1 MVSEEDLI
9 KLIMKDFP
17 SKSFSESIKS
27 GVRHSLKDKLKHDIY
42 KIIQLL
48 YSDERLEFG
57 KYLSNYKET
66 IIAFFYKNLTKPTPN
81 GSLLLLTYLKNI
93 NKYGI
98 LVNFLKEPEETNMD
112 KIYDFFRILRDDKNI
127 KEVLNKY
134 FYKSIKKQIPHQ
146 FRIENVDE
154 LIDLINESMC
164 FKNENY
170 DYQILYDYIMK
181 KKEEKK
187 IQRKKEIKELKS
199 VKKNSQNIIK
209 IDRED
214 DGEKKAD
221 NKSPGGENLGKISQ
235 SCDLKK
241 IISDSN
247 NISENIK
254 SDEINDQIIN
264 KNLHKNEENIFN
276 DIKLELNTLKD
287 YYLQRKKYYS
297 EKGYETP
304 FLDKLIN
311 GELIIGKEL
320 FALKKPDKCLFEPH
334 YHNLE
339 KVIHIFADP
348 KQFKKKVF
356 NTNEY
361 GYVCTKKYNYR
372 DKKYYY
378 QEGIYATEE
387 NNELYKEITGKN
399 KFQKDDIYDSNQLFT
414 DNCFKAIGLSLEYYL
429 NCLFMDLLGQNQLP
443 SVIYNFN
450 PIKLNNEKDEEKKE
464 ENEIKEEE
472 EFEGDIPE
480 EEFEEVP
487 EEEIEE
493 NVTEKDIKASTE
505 KTKKNNGENRK
516 RCKEMEELDG
526 AFYLEKKKSIKIEQL
541 PLIIDDILDIEDSAF
556 KYTAQN
562 SKSIE
567 FGAKTLFLLEVKN
580 KFPELENAEKELF
593 NVFNKAMTFYQLY
606 KERFSDIKEIKIIF
620 FYGSVIK
627 KNYDEIL
634 NKSIRRYFSKKA
646 NKKYKFQF
654 QFIFFTSSYLSFNYQ
669 YLNQRIDILAKE
681 IRMLKKAVTK
691 IQNEKKGDGHDTEND
706 EL

>member
-1 MVSEEDLI
+1 
-9 KLIMKDFP
+9 
-17 SKSFSESIKS
+17 
-27 GVRHSLKDKLKHDIY
+27 
-42 KIIQLL
+42 
-48 YSDERLEFG
+48 
-57 KYLSNYKET
+57 
-66 IIAFFYKNLTKPTPN
+66 
-81 GSLLLLTYLKNI
+81 
-93 NKYGI
+93 
-98 LVNFLKEPEETNMD
+98 
-112 KIYDFFRILRDDKNI
+112 
-127 KEVLNKY
+127 
-134 FYKSIKKQIPHQ
+134 
-146 FRIENVDE
+146 
-154 LIDLINESMC
+154 
-164 FKNENY
+164 
-170 DYQILYDYIMK
+170 
-181 KKEEKK
+181 
-187 IQRKKEIKELKS
+187 
-199 VKKNSQNIIK
+199 
-209 IDRED
+209 
-214 DGEKKAD
+214 
-221 NKSPGGENLGKISQ
+221 
-235 SCDLKK
+235 
-241 IISDSN
+241 
-247 NISENIK
+247 
-254 SDEINDQIIN
+254 
-264 KNLHKNEENIFN
+264 
-276 DIKLELNTLKD
+276 
-287 YYLQRKKYYS
+287 
-297 EKGYETP
+297 
-304 FLDKLIN
+304 
-311 GELIIGKEL
+311 
-320 FALKKPDKCLFEPH
+320 
-334 YHNLE
+334 
-339 KVIHIFADP
+339 
-348 KQFKKKVF
+348 
-356 NTNEY
+356 
-361 GYVCTKKYNYR
+361 
-372 DKKYYY
+372 
-378 QEGIYATEE
+378 
-387 NNELYKEITGKN
+387 
-399 KFQKDDIYDSNQLFT
+399 
-414 DNCFKAIGLSLEYYL
+414 
-429 NCLFMDLLGQNQLP
+429 MDLLGQNQLP

-526 AFYLEKKKSIKIEQL
+526 VFYLEKKKSIKIEQL

-606 KERFSDIKEIKIIF
+606 KERFSDIEKVKIIF

-634 NKSIRRYFSKKA
+634 NKSIQRYFDKKK